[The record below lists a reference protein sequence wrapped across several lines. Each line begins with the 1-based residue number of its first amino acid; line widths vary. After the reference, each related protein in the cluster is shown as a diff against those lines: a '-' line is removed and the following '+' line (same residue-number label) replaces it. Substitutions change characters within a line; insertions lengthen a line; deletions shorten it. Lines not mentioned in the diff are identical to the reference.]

1 MQFLQK
7 TKNFIISLIILI
19 ILISSFFI
27 LKFALQKDK
36 IYTPKIIDNQ
46 IFTGFEV
53 EELIEGK
60 KVNFDSAFIGK
71 NFYLV
76 NIWSSWCEPCK
87 NESEYLLELK
97 NDNQIKMIGINYKD
111 KKKNALSFLKLYGDP
126 FDKIYIDKQGTISIN
141 FGAYGVPETFL
152 INNERKVLR
161 KYIGPLN
168 EKDVY
173 EIKKII
179 NN

>member
-1 MQFLQK
+1 MQFFQK
-7 TKNFIISLIILI
+7 INNSKTSLIVLIL
-19 ILISSFFI
+19 LISSFFV
-27 LKFALQKDK
+27 LKFALKKEK
-36 IYTPKIIDNQ
+36 IYSPKIVDNQ
-46 IFTGFEV
+46 IFANFEV

-60 KVNFDSAFIGK
+60 KVNFDSAFIGD
-71 NFYLV
+71 NFYLI

-87 NESEYLLELK
+87 DESEYLLELK
-97 NDNQIKMIGINYKD
+97 NDDAIKMIGINYKD
-111 KKKNALSFLKLYGDP
+111 KKKNAFNFLKLYGNP

-152 INNERKVLR
+152 INNEKKVLR